1 MPAPAA
7 NQFTHRD
14 GALSTMAQAGKRLFE
29 GEAGCTGCHSG
40 LLTTNRQVLP
50 EGITPGQTDVPSLV
64 DVARIGSWYKTGEMT
79 TLRATVVDT
88 AEKFGRALNSDEV
101 HQTVRYLQ
109 ELTGRDFFVLDANF
123 GPDITRFP
131 IDGVMELTF
140 SYPALADESNL
151 SEINLSDSDGEN
163 ILLGRSL
170 DGRHLTLRP
179 TLPLAAS
186 STYVLTVPSGFQSD
200 DARQT
205 EAEKTFQI
213 TTAAPSTLTLDGV
226 YSLTVAVPML
236 DFVEGVFDWENLVHQ
251 TSSFTATA
259 TKQGANVQI
268 DYGGDMVYDDV
279 FVLHDNTLITA
290 HIPIAVGP
298 AFLNGS
304 PIEIEGQDVD
314 GDGVMDLAEGRMKL
328 TGPGVDL
335 PDIAVKIEKTTGAA
349 TCVPGSEGG
358 TAPMVMQEGE
368 TVTIDW
374 GTEGALVLFVASPEA
389 TLPLGPG
396 MVDGGETYWG
406 LSATN
411 FPTTFNGPVTYGVT
425 PDAATDISEDNGG
438 TMGGLP
444 LESGRCYRFSVVV
457 NFAYSHTTI
466 IWP

>member
-1 MPAPAA
+1 
-7 NQFTHRD
+7 
-14 GALSTMAQAGKRLFE
+14 
-29 GEAGCTGCHSG
+29 
-40 LLTTNRQVLP
+40 
-50 EGITPGQTDVPSLV
+50 
-64 DVARIGSWYKTGEMT
+64 
-79 TLRATVVDT
+79 
-88 AEKFGRALNSDEV
+88 
-101 HQTVRYLQ
+101 
-109 ELTGRDFFVLDANF
+109 
-123 GPDITRFP
+123 
-131 IDGVMELTF
+131 
-140 SYPALADESNL
+140 
-151 SEINLSDSDGEN
+151 
-163 ILLGRSL
+163 
-170 DGRHLTLRP
+170 
-179 TLPLAAS
+179 
-186 STYVLTVPSGFQSD
+186 
-200 DARQT
+200 
-205 EAEKTFQI
+205 
-213 TTAAPSTLTLDGV
+213 
-226 YSLTVAVPML
+226 
-236 DFVEGVFDWENLVHQ
+236 
-251 TSSFTATA
+251 
-259 TKQGANVQI
+259 
-268 DYGGDMVYDDV
+268 
-279 FVLHDNTLITA
+279 
-290 HIPIAVGP
+290 
-298 AFLNGS
+298 
-304 PIEIEGQDVD
+304 
-314 GDGVMDLAEGRMKL
+314 MDLAEGLMKL